1 MKRWNAF
8 VVVVMST
15 LGIIF
20 PLCGM
25 ENEQPK
31 QVAPY
36 SNVSRVNG
44 GKNDYSH
51 VSNENIQKAYAS
63 MAARLDDFWLD
74 GDLTQECK
82 NRVFTTMVN
91 HLEKTNKDS

>member
-1 MKRWNAF
+1 MRYKNCF
-8 VVVVMST
+8 SVVMFIVLTMLFPECAMASERSEQRTRSNST
-15 LGIIF
+15 GSSCIDKDR
-20 PLCGM
+20 
-25 ENEQPK
+25 E
-31 QVAPY
+31 
-36 SNVSRVNG
+36 R
-44 GKNDYSH
+44 
-51 VSNENIQKAYAS
+51 IQKAYAS